1 VRGVLPLGKSR
12 VEEEEE
18 AVLRQDR
25 KQSLILLDI
34 LTRNLFILRVQENYT
49 GVSPTS
55 SALSTIAKI

>member
-12 VEEEEE
+12 VEEEE